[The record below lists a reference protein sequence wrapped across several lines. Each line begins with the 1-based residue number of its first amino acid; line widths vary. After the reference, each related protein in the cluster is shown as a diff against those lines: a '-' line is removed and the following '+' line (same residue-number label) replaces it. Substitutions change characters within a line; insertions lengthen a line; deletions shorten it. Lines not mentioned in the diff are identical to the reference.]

1 MRKIVLSAVFAL
13 GMGLAASTGASAA
26 PLSAGLSAGATAA
39 PNASMI
45 ETVAMVCRRMTVCH
59 RGRYGRRVCR
69 TERVCRRHW

>member
-26 PLSAGLSAGATAA
+26 PLSTGLANGATVA

-45 ETVAMVCRRMTVCH
+45 QDVALICRRIRVCH
-59 RGRYGRRVCR
+59 RGYHGRRFCEVRRVCR
-69 TERVCRRHW
+69 HVW

>member
-26 PLSAGLSAGATAA
+26 PLSTGIANGAAAA

-45 ETVAMVCRRMTVCH
+45 QDVALVCRRVTVCH
-59 RGRYGRRVCR
+59 RGRYGRRICEVR
-69 TERVCRRHW
+69 RVCRRVW

>member
-26 PLSAGLSAGATAA
+26 PLSTGLSTGATAA

-45 ETVAMVCRRMTVCH
+45 QDVALICRRVTVCH
-59 RGRYGRRVCR
+59 RGPYGRRFCEVRRVCR
-69 TERVCRRHW
+69 RVW

>member
-26 PLSAGLSAGATAA
+26 PLAAGLNGLSTA

-45 ETVAMVCRRMTVCH
+45 EQVQWRRHCRTDRVCRRGPY
-59 RGRYGRRVCR
+59 GRRHCVVRRVCR
-69 TERVCRRHW
+69 

>member
-26 PLSAGLSAGATAA
+26 PLSTGLTNGATAA

-45 ETVAMVCRRMTVCH
+45 QDVAWRCRRVTVCH
-59 RGRYGRRVCR
+59 RGPYGHRRCHV
-69 TERVCRRHW
+69 ERVCRHW

>member
-26 PLSAGLSAGATAA
+26 PLSAGLTNAATAA

-45 ETVAMVCRRMTVCH
+45 QDVAWACRRWTTCH
-59 RGRYGRRVCR
+59 RGPYGRRVCQTR
-69 TERVCRRHW
+69 RVCRHW

>member
-26 PLSAGLSAGATAA
+26 PLSTGVATGAAAA

-45 ETVAMVCRRMTVCH
+45 QDVALVCRRVTICH
-59 RGRYGRRVCR
+59 RGRYGRRICR
-69 TERVCRRHW
+69 VERVCRHRW

>member
-26 PLSAGLSAGATAA
+26 PLSTGLANGATAA

-45 ETVAMVCRRMTVCH
+45 QDVALICRRIRVCH
-59 RGRYGRRVCR
+59 RGAYGRRWCR
-69 TERVCRRHW
+69 VERVCRRVW

>member
-26 PLSAGLSAGATAA
+26 PLSTGLANGATVT

-45 ETVAMVCRRMTVCH
+45 QDVALICRNIRVCH
-59 RGRYGRRVCR
+59 RGPYGRRWCR
-69 TERVCRRHW
+69 IERVCRRVW

>member
-26 PLSAGLSAGATAA
+26 PLATGLANGATVA

-45 ETVAMVCRRMTVCH
+45 QDVAWRCRRVTVCRRGYH
-59 RGRYGRRVCR
+59 GRRFCETRRVCR
-69 TERVCRRHW
+69 HW